1 MFISFVILLILIY
14 TAIRTLGFSIW
25 CFRDKNIIGGISL
38 ICLFLLIIASGVVL
52 LE

>member
-25 CFRDKNIIGGISL
+25 CFRDKNIVGAISL
-38 ICLFLLIIASGVVL
+38 ICLFLLVIASGVVL